1 MEPAF
6 ETVKV
11 LITGKVQGV
20 SYRHST
26 VRMAHQL
33 KLRGWVQ
40 NLQDGCVEAVLQ
52 GGQPNQ
58 VATTLLVKNGGELAV
73 RIGLAGVIRDLV
85 PDGLVA
91 AVTLD
96 SSQA

>member
-1 MEPAF
+1 MEPSL

-40 NLQDGCVEAVLQ
+40 NLQDGSVEAMLQ
-52 GGQPNQ
+52 GEPDQRDRMFAWMRSGPPAARVQ
-58 VATTLLVKNGGELAV
+58 E
-73 RIGLAGVIRDLV
+73 VISE
-85 PDGLVA
+85 
-91 AVTLD
+91 TLD
-96 SSQA
+96 SEKRFEGFQQL

>member
-1 MEPAF
+1 MEPSL

-40 NLQDGCVEAVLQ
+40 NRQDGSVEAVLQ
-52 GGQPNQ
+52 GEPDQIDRM
-58 VATTLLVKNGGELAV
+58 LAWM
-73 RIGLAGVIRDLV
+73 RSG
-85 PDGLVA
+85 PPA
-91 AVTLD
+91 ARVQEVLSETLD
-96 SSQA
+96 AEKRYEGFQQL

>member
-52 GGQPNQ
+52 GEPDQIDRM
-58 VATTLLVKNGGELAV
+58 LAWMRSGPPAARV
-73 RIGLAGVIRDLV
+73 REVLSE
-85 PDGLVA
+85 
-91 AVTLD
+91 TLD
-96 SSQA
+96 SEKRYEGFQQL

>member
-1 MEPAF
+1 MEPLF

-11 LITGKVQGV
+11 LVTGKVQGV

-40 NLQDGCVEAVLQ
+40 NQGDGSVLALLQ
-52 GGQPNQ
+52 GEPDQIDRMLAWMRSGPPAARVQD
-58 VATTLLVKNGGELAV
+58 VVSETL
-73 RIGLAGVIRDLV
+73 
-85 PDGLVA
+85 A
-91 AVTLD
+91 AEKRYEGFQQL
-96 SSQA
+96 

>member
-1 MEPAF
+1 MEPSL

-40 NLQDGCVEAVLQ
+40 NLQDGSVEAMLQ
-52 GGQPNQ
+52 GEPDQIDRM
-58 VATTLLVKNGGELAV
+58 LAWMRSGPPAARV
-73 RIGLAGVIRDLV
+73 QEVISE
-85 PDGLVA
+85 
-91 AVTLD
+91 TLD
-96 SSQA
+96 SEKRFEGFQQL

>member
-6 ETVKV
+6 ESVKV

-20 SYRHST
+20 YYRHST

-40 NLQDGCVEAVLQ
+40 NCDDGSVEAVLQ
-52 GGQPNQ
+52 GEPDQIDRMLAWMRSGPPAARVQD
-58 VATTLLVKNGGELAV
+58 VISETLATEKRYESFQQL
-73 RIGLAGVIRDLV
+73 
-85 PDGLVA
+85 
-91 AVTLD
+91 
-96 SSQA
+96 